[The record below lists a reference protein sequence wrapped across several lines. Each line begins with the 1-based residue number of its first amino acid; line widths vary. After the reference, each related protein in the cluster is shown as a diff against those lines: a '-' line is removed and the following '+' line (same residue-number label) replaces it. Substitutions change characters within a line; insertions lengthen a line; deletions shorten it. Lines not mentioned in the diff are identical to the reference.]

1 MKFLDIVKQ
10 SSPPSISRTFSP
22 SPTEVLYPLNTNST
36 FSPPLAGNNFLKT
49 DVGQMIKYLSSD
61 LFILA

>member
-1 MKFLDIVKQ
+1 MKFFGIVKQ
-10 SSPPSISRTFSP
+10 SSPPSISRTFLP

-36 FSPPLAGNNFLKT
+36 FSPPLACSNLLKT
-49 DVGQMIKYLSSD
+49 DVGRIIKYLSSD

>member
-36 FSPPLAGNNFLKT
+36 FSPPLAGNNLKT
-49 DVGQMIKYLSSD
+49 DVGRMIKYLSSD